1 MARHRI
7 SMTRSRWRMCL
18 FGLTYYLCAV
28 IILENIIAVVYW
40 NSSYSPVDSPVA
52 SSDEAEQDAVVSEAQ
67 RTRSSGALNWSRIGA
82 LSDIMRVSLQVE
94 RNDIGQIVVKTVLR
108 PEAVERSMTTTLK
121 TTATTTSHPKLEE
134 LERDFYKVRETKVNP
149 YLYDIILSPR
159 SLCDRETFM
168 IILIHSHHS
177 NTERRTAIRN
187 TWGSVT
193 QNGSWPT
200 LTEAISEK
208 IKLVFVFGTHKDAG
222 LNDLIREEWHK
233 FDDVVQG
240 NFMDSYQNMTLKSL
254 LGLKLVSQHCAAAK
268 YLFKND
274 DDMFINVPY
283 LVSVLRNRTLHRAI
297 MGPLNVGSK
306 VYRNGKWKLSR
317 TDFPFQFYPPYESG
331 AAYLI
336 TCDIVRELYETSEY
350 VPSIFIDDVYIT
362 GILGRILNV
371 THERQQGFAY
381 WTNKAP
387 SACDIVANKIIS
399 GTKMTPSL
407 LTSTW
412 DEMKKGPSCR
422 TILQVSIW
430 QGICS
435 GKPRT
440 ALL

>member
-1 MARHRI
+1 
-7 SMTRSRWRMCL
+7 MTRSRWRMCL

-28 IILENIIAVVYW
+28 LILENIIAVVYW
-40 NSSYSPVDSPVA
+40 NSSYTPLDSP
-52 SSDEAEQDAVVSEAQ
+52 EQDAAIDEAQ
-67 RTRSSGALNWSRIGA
+67 RIQPSGALNWSRIGA
-82 LSDIMRVSLQVE
+82 LSDRMRVSLQVE
-94 RNDIGQIVVKTVLR
+94 RNDDGQIVVKTILR
-108 PEAVERSMTTTLK
+108 PEAVEQSTTTTIK
-121 TTATTTSHPKLEE
+121 TTTTTTTRTTNQPDLEE
-134 LERDFYKVRETKVNP
+134 QERDFYRVRQTKVNP
-149 YLYDIILSPR
+149 YLYDLILSPR
-159 SLCDRETFM
+159 SLCDQDTFM
-168 IILIHSHHS
+168 IILIHSHHP

-193 QNGSWPT
+193 QNGSWPNMAET
-200 LTEAISEK
+200 ISEK
-208 IKLVFVFGTHKDAG
+208 IKLVFVFGTHKDVG
-222 LNDLIREEWHK
+222 LNDLIREEWQK
-233 FDDVVQG
+233 FDDVAQG

-254 LGLKLVSQHCAAAK
+254 LGLKLVSQQCTAAK

-283 LVSVLRNRTLHRAI
+283 LVDVLRNRTTTMHRAI

-387 SACDIVANKIIS
+387 SACDIIENRIIS
-399 GTKMTPSL
+399 GTKMTPAL

-412 DEMKKGPSCR
+412 DEIKKGPSCKKM
-422 TILQVSIW
+422 LQTQNKTSAT
-430 QGICS
+430 S
-435 GKPRT
+435 NPAPR
-440 ALL
+440 